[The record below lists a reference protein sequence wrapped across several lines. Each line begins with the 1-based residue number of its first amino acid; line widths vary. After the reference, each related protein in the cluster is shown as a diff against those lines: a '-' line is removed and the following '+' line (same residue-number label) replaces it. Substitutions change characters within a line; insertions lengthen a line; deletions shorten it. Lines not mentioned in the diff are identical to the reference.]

1 MAKEN
6 KTGDKEEK
14 VAKKAHNTPK
24 KGRTPSF
31 ATFVRNVSHGIYKY
45 DKKRNVIRI
54 HDGSVWRDA
63 KEDGIFSRFARKYY
77 KAYPAK

>member
-24 KGRTPSF
+24 KGRTRYRK
-31 ATFVRNVSHGIYKY
+31 VYKT
-45 DKKRNVIRI
+45 V
-54 HDGSVWRDA
+54 
-63 KEDGIFSRFARKYY
+63 
-77 KAYPAK
+77 